1 MMRFIARLYF
11 WLIGWKVKNEVP
23 STLKKYVMIG
33 LPHTSNWDFPI
44 AMAALLILR
53 LKTNYLAKRELFR
66 FPLGII
72 MRAFG
77 GIPVDRSKHGG
88 LVDAMIDELN
98 KHDEMILLIP
108 PEGTRKYVKDWK
120 TGFYRVAMG
129 ANVPIV
135 LAYLDYGRKTTG
147 LKAVFYPTGDYEKD
161 VEVMKSY
168 YKGMK
173 GKYPEYQNV

>member
-1 MMRFIARLYF
+1 MRTIARFFL

-23 STLKKYVMIG
+23 PTFKKYVMIG

-44 AMAALLILR
+44 AMAALLVLR
-53 LKTNYLAKRELFR
+53 LKTNYLAKKELFK

-72 MRAFG
+72 MRLFG
-77 GIPVDRSKHGG
+77 GIPVDRTKHGG
-88 LVDAMIDELN
+88 LVDAMIYEFSQHDEL
-98 KHDEMILLIP
+98 ILLIP
-108 PEGTRKYVKDWK
+108 PEGTRKYVKEWK
-120 TGFYRVAMG
+120 TGFYRVATG

-135 LAYLDYGRKTTG
+135 MAYLDYGTKTTG

-161 VEVMKSY
+161 VESIKSY

-173 GKYPEYQNV
+173 GKYPEDQNV